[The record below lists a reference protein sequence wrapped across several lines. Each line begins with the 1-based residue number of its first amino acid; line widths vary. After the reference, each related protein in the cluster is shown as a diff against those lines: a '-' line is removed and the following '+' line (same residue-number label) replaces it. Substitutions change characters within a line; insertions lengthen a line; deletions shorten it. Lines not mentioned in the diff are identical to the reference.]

1 MELFRDCFSYF
12 WHFCFWIN
20 LWRALKTK
28 NGAGY
33 GIHVRS
39 DAEHLIEMELDIT
52 LQLNRKDIKPLFNV
66 GKNEG
71 DK

>member
-1 MELFRDCFSYF
+1 MTFPVNY
-12 WHFCFWIN
+12 
-20 LWRALKTK
+20 LKRK
-28 NGAGY
+28 MVLVY

-66 GKNEG
+66 EKNEG